1 MVDYKEQ
8 VELLKEWNILD
19 IQNHPTLTLGMM
31 RSAAVS
37 IMRLYDEV
45 DRLNRENFWLSQNRE
60 VGNNG

>member
-1 MVDYKEQ
+1 MADYKEQ

>member
-1 MVDYKEQ
+1 MNDYKGR
-8 VELLKEWNILD
+8 VERLKEWNILD

-45 DRLNRENFWLSQNRE
+45 DRLNRENFWLSKNRE
-60 VGNNG
+60 DSYNG